1 MSSASSI
8 VQQLRHCKVSPA
20 GSDVISQ
27 VAKEQGFDV
36 NLLRALL
43 IVESTEA
50 ASDDQGRIHLLTEK
64 HIFWRKLPSQLRS
77 TAAAMGLATRKWSKG
92 NYKGLGKAGSD
103 ARWDRL
109 ERMAQVDE
117 TAALLSASYAKPQIM
132 GFNYKL
138 CGYHS
143 VKNFVVALASSEAA
157 QDKAFIDFLLNSG
170 LADDIRAKDVRAI
183 VRRYNGSGQVDYYS
197 RKVSRAYE
205 SLTGHALQLEGSS
218 KRAGMLRLGASGQ
231 PIETFQLRLSDL
243 GYHVNPDGDFGD
255 ATRRAVV
262 AFQVDHG
269 LKPDGLV
276 GPKTAA
282 MIKRAVPLSEQV
294 TNSRQDLRVK
304 DLRAKG
310 SQTVKQADRLTVLGG
325 GVVATGGVAK
335 AAELV
340 PDSSILDQLSGL
352 QDVIWPL
359 KNALSPVLDL
369 IGSNKWLM
377 VAAGGAAV
385 LYVAYQIKQ
394 RRLSDAKSWRHVG

>member
-1 MSSASSI
+1 MSSASPI
-8 VQQLRHCKVSPA
+8 VQQLRHFKVSA
-20 GSDVISQ
+20 ASSDIISK
-27 VAKEQGFDV
+27 VSKEQGFDEY
-36 NLLRALL
+36 LLRALL
-43 IVESTEA
+43 IVESKEA
-50 ASDDQGRIHLLTEK
+50 ACDDQGRIHLLPEK

-77 TAAAMGLATRKWSKG
+77 TAVAAGLATKKWSKG

-109 ERMAQVDE
+109 ERMALVDE

-143 VKNFVVALASSEAA
+143 VKSFVIALASEEAA
-157 QDKAFIDFLLNSG
+157 QDKAFVDYLLNSG
-170 LADDIRAKDVRAI
+170 LAEDIRAKDVRAI
-183 VRRYNGSGQVDYYS
+183 VRRYNGAGQVDYYS
-197 RKVSRAYE
+197 RKVLRVYAK
-205 SLTGHALQLEGSS
+205 LTGEPLRLEETS

-231 PIETFQLRLSDL
+231 PIENFQRRLSDL

-282 MIKRAVPLSEQV
+282 MMKRAVPLSEKT
-294 TNSRQDLRVK
+294 TNPRQNLKVK

-310 SQTVKQADRLTVLGG
+310 SQTVKQADRMTVLGG
-325 GVVATGGVAK
+325 GVVAVGGVAEV
-335 AAELV
+335 AEQV
-340 PDSSILDQLSGL
+340 SDSSLLDNLTGL
-352 QDVIWPL
+352 QDVIWTL
-359 KNALSPVLDL
+359 NSSLSPLLDL

-394 RRLSDAKSWRHVG
+394 RRLLDAKSWRHVG